1 MRQNLL
7 RRNNPTPLKIQL
19 YNLDKDIGEEKNV
32 AEEHPEIARRMTTI
46 IAELE

>member
-1 MRQNLL
+1 MGQWKGVATDKVLA
-7 RRNNPTPLKIQL
+7 L
-19 YNLDKDIGEEKNV
+19 YNLDKDIGEERNV